1 MTRMTN
7 EEALEWL
14 KARFPFKDYIDNN
27 TAPYF
32 TVGDVVRKYLN
43 PGDRL
48 FDLGSG
54 PCDKTAIAQAM
65 GVQCTAVDDLADDW
79 HKAGDN
85 IKRIEE
91 FADQAGISFSRE
103 FKPLQP
109 DTFDM
114 IMMNDVLEHIH
125 DSPREL
131 LVELVKGLKTDGHL
145 FVSVP
150 NLANIRKRL
159 DLLRGR
165 TNLARYP
172 LYYWYKGVWRGPQ
185 REYVRNDLV
194 QMCDYLGVEI
204 VELYTVHH
212 MLQNLTPALHPV
224 YKFVT
229 AIFPDWRDTWVLVAR
244 KPVSWQPKTELSET
258 EFAEIYGSVNKKSLY
273 S

>member
-1 MTRMTN
+1 MTN
-7 EEALEWL
+7 EDALEWL
-14 KARFPFKDYIDNN
+14 KARFPFKGYVDNN

-32 TVGDVVRKYLN
+32 TVGDVIRKYLN

-65 GVQCTAVDDLADDW
+65 GIQCTAVDDLADDW
-79 HKAGDN
+79 HKTGDN
-85 IKRIEE
+85 VMRIEK
-91 FADQAGISFSRE
+91 FAREVGITFSRKFE
-103 FKPLQP
+103 PLQP

-125 DSPREL
+125 DSPREI
-131 LVELVKGLKTDGHL
+131 LVELVRGLKPGGYL
-145 FVSVP
+145 FFSVP

-165 TNLARYP
+165 TNLPRYP

-194 QMCDYLGVEI
+194 LMCEFLGVEI

-212 MLQNLTPALHPV
+212 MLQNLSPAFHPA
-224 YKFVT
+224 YKLVT
-229 AIFPDWRDTWVLVAR
+229 IFFPDWRDTWILIAR
-244 KPVSWQPKTELSET
+244 KPKSWHAKTELSET
-258 EFAEIYGSVNKKSLY
+258 EFAEIYGTVNKKSLY